1 VCRGTLLGPTR
12 GALPWSHRP
21 QERIPPM
28 QFQNAPS
35 QNQSVYWID
44 GQGVRAAYV
53 GIFPKLAK
61 KVILI
66 DENFLCKSLV

>member
-1 VCRGTLLGPTR
+1 
-12 GALPWSHRP
+12 
-21 QERIPPM
+21 M

-35 QNQSVYWID
+35 QNQGVYWID